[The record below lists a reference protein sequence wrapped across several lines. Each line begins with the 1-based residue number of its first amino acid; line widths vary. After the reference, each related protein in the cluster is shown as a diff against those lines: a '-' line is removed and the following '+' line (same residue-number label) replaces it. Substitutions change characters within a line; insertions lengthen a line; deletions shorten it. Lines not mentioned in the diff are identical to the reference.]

1 MLQKLSHY
9 GVQGIYVNWF
19 ESYLRNRW
27 QKVIISTHGNNY
39 SSNWETVT
47 SGVPQCSVLGPLLF
61 LIYINDFPYI
71 IQQITKPVI
80 YADDTCTLVSSENDM
95 GLEFKIDDSI
105 YQIREWFLVNGLT
118 LSLAKMNIIKFSSTK
133 SKAEHIYIR
142 YLNTIK
148 ETDGLK
154 FLGLQLDKFL
164 NWKNHIDKL

>member
-1 MLQKLSHY
+1 
-9 GVQGIYVNWF
+9 
-19 ESYLRNRW
+19 
-27 QKVIISTHGNNY
+27 
-39 SSNWETVT
+39 
-47 SGVPQCSVLGPLLF
+47 
-61 LIYINDFPYI
+61 
-71 IQQITKPVI
+71 
-80 YADDTCTLVSSENDM
+80 M

-148 ETDGLK
+148 ETDSLK
-154 FLGLQLDKFL
+154 FLGLQPDKFL